1 MTFLCVEAL
10 EIIWVTRILN
20 PIQVL
25 EALLPPPP
33 TAIILCLEIV
43 SFGYHQQETD
53 IQSGAFLAT
62 LATTLMEML

>member
-1 MTFLCVEAL
+1 MIFLCVEAL

-20 PIQVL
+20 HIQVL
-25 EALLPPPP
+25 EALLPP